1 MRTDEEI
8 QQDVTDELSWD
19 PKVDVT
25 DVGVT
30 VKDGGVTL
38 TGRVPSYSEEQAAV
52 KAAERVLGVRA
63 VADELQV
70 RLTRGSVRDD
80 SDIATSIAHVI
91 DYNTALPE
99 GAIRAT
105 VSDGFVT
112 LEGEVDWPYQ
122 REAAERAIRHITGVT
137 GVANLVSVRQRA
149 TAAEVDDAIS
159 AAFARN
165 ATLNSLS
172 VRAVVRS
179 GRADLYG
186 TVHSLS
192 ERRVAERA
200 AEAAPGVTSVE
211 SHIEVAP

>member
-1 MRTDEEI
+1 
-8 QQDVTDELSWD
+8 VHAL
-19 PKVDVT
+19 
-25 DVGVT
+25 
-30 VKDGGVTL
+30 
-38 TGRVPSYSEEQAAV
+38 
-52 KAAERVLGVRA
+52 
-63 VADELQV
+63 ADELQV
-70 RLTRGSVRDD
+70 RLPRGSVRDD
-80 SDIATSIAHVI
+80 SDVVTSIAHVI
-91 DYNTALPE
+91 DHNTALPE

-105 VSDGFVT
+105 VSNGFVT
-112 LEGEVDWPYQ
+112 LEGDVDWAYQ

-137 GVANLVSVRQRA
+137 GVANLVSVRPRA

-172 VRAVVRS
+172 VRAEVRN

-186 TVHSLS
+186 RVHSLY

-200 AEAAPGVTSVE
+200 AGDAPGVTSVE

>member
-1 MRTDEEI
+1 M
-8 QQDVTDELSWD
+8 ELSWD

-25 DVGVT
+25 DVGVI

-38 TGRVPSYSEEQAAV
+38 TGRVPTYGEEQAAV

-63 VADELQV
+63 VADELHVQ
-70 RLTRGSVRDD
+70 LPGGSVRDD

-91 DYNTALPE
+91 NYNTALPE
-99 GAIRAT
+99 GAIKAT

-112 LEGEVDWPYQ
+112 LDGEVEWAYQ
-122 REAAERAIRHITGVT
+122 RDAAERAIRHITGVT
-137 GVANLVSVRQRA
+137 GVANLVSVRPRA
-149 TAAEVDDAIS
+149 TATEVDEAIS

-172 VRAVVRS
+172 VRAEVRH

-186 TVHSLS
+186 RVHSLY

-200 AEAAPGVTSVE
+200 AEAAPGVTSVQ